1 MLFLGVIME
10 SHGQTSPV
18 GESNSSATE
27 TATLLLDAME
37 RVIMGKRP
45 FLELFVAAILAKGHV
60 LIEDLPGLGKT
71 TVAKAFSRL
80 IARPEGQSLEFR
92 RIQCTPDL
100 LPYDITGVEVFDPGE
115 RAFRFIP
122 GPIFADVV
130 LADELNRA
138 TPKTQSALLEALSEG
153 QVTVGLTTRALP
165 DPFVVIATQNPVES
179 EGTFPLPAAQLDRF
193 TVRLSM
199 GYPDR
204 SSERAVVEGNPGEL
218 ILHALEPVA
227 STEEVRAARAAVPSV
242 FCAPTLLDGLVDA
255 VRELREH
262 RAVAMGPSPRAALQF
277 IALTK
282 AYAVLKGRGFVVD
295 EDLYQTAPAALAH
308 RLKLKDPRIQP
319 EAVVR
324 EVVIERIESI
334 RRAR

>member
-1 MLFLGVIME
+1 MLCLGVMME
-10 SHGQTSPV
+10 SDGQTSLV
-18 GESNSSATE
+18 GESYSSATE
-27 TATLLLDAME
+27 IATLLLDALE
-37 RVIMGKRP
+37 RVIIGKQS

-80 IARPEGQSLEFR
+80 IARPDGAGLEFR

-115 RAFRFIP
+115 RAFRFVP

-153 QVTVGLTTRALP
+153 QVTVGLTTRSLP
-165 DPFVVIATQNPVES
+165 DPFVLIATQNPVES

-204 SSERAVVEGNPGEL
+204 AIERAVVEGNPGEL
-218 ILHALEPVA
+218 ILHGLEPVT
-227 STEEVRAARAAVPSV
+227 STEEVREARAAVPSV
-242 FCAPTLLDGLVDA
+242 YCAPPLLDGLVDT
-255 VRELREH
+255 VRGLREH
-262 RAVAMGPSPRAALQF
+262 RSVAMGPSPRAALQF
-277 IALTK
+277 IALAK
-282 AYAVLKGRGFVVD
+282 AYAALKGRGFVID
-295 EDLYQTAPAALAH
+295 EDLFQTAPAALAH
-308 RLKLKDPRIQP
+308 RLKMRDPRIQP

-324 EVVIERIESI
+324 EVVLERIESI